1 MIMIEK
7 SENGYY
13 VIFTDD
19 SNGMVFVTD
28 SMDTV
33 LKKVDEYLNSE
44 QKIKKVLVEEQMN
57 GDNQSKNS

>member
-1 MIMIEK
+1 MIEK